1 MAKRQK
7 SVDSKSVKDL
17 SEAFKDS
24 AHTESLKL
32 EIKRLQKLVDGQN
45 EMIDKLAAQISEKD
59 SYISK
64 IEGRDFSLSSK
75 MTDEEIIARKE
86 LERLKQKS
94 MLGELSLDDTRK
106 FDLLVKNKVVVERIR
121 PINGDFFDLTGRSE
135 QNLLEIASKTP
146 KKKKDE

>member
-17 SEAFKDS
+17 SDAFKDS
-24 AHTESLKL
+24 AQTESLKL

-45 EMIDKLAAQISEKD
+45 EMIDQLAAQISEKD

-121 PINGDFFDLTGRSE
+121 PIDGDFFDLTGRSE

-146 KKKKDE
+146 KKKKNE